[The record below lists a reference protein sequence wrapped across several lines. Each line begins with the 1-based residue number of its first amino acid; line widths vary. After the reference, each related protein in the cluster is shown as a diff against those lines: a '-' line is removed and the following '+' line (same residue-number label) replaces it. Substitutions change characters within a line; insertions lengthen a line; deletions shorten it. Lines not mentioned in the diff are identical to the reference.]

1 MNVFYEESG
10 SFKVAT
16 VKTENPGSMQVE
28 AVTGKRSKIKTA
40 NVLLNF
46 DEALDS
52 FMEVAQAEAETLDT
66 DFLWE
71 CIEGAEFN
79 YQDLAKLYYGDKPT
93 NVQFAATA
101 IKVHGAPIY
110 FYRKGK
116 GNYKAAPEE
125 TLKLAQA
132 AVEKKRIQAEQMAV
146 WVEQLNN
153 KELPEGFAE
162 KADFLIYNPDKNS
175 VEWKAIDSAASSSGR
190 LALTV
195 MADAGLI
202 TSAHDYH
209 LGAFLREM
217 FKDGTDFPA
226 HEDVSGL
233 LASHVAD
240 LPIADVNAFSIDD
253 ATTNEIDDAFSFSEL
268 PNGNKRIGI
277 HIAAPSLAI
286 AQGGELDAIVLDR
299 LSTVYMP
306 GNKITMLPE
315 SVVRP
320 FSLDAGTTKPALS
333 LYLEVAD
340 DLSIV
345 SHESKVEQIT
355 VAENL
360 RHDSLEPHLN
370 AETLANDSSEHPL
383 WTELKLLHA
392 LAESLE
398 KARGQGESGRAPQ
411 IDYNFYVTDGI
422 VSIVARERGSPMDK
436 LVAELMIY
444 ANSTWGGLLKEGERA
459 GIYRAKTTSKVFM
472 TTEALPHQGM
482 GLDQYAWCTSPLR
495 RAVDLINQRQLIAL
509 LNQEEAPYAKEGDA
523 LKVIIRDFDQT
534 YQAYNDFQT
543 RMERYWCLQYLIQEG
558 IKEVTAVVW
567 RENLVRLD
575 GMFFITKVPSLPET
589 KVGTKVS
596 LEVKAI
602 DTLLMELNCKFKHVI
617 EGETEEVPE
626 VEAEAAEA
634 EAVKEAAVEDNSNE
648 NGKAEVTEEK

>member
-16 VKTENPGSMQVE
+16 VKTENPGSLQVE
-28 AVTGKRSKIKTA
+28 AVSGKRSKIKTA

-52 FMEVAQAEAETLDT
+52 FMDLAEAEADTLET

-71 CIEGAEFN
+71 CSEENEFGFK
-79 YQDLAKLYYGDKPT
+79 DLAKSYYGDSPN
-93 NVQFAATA
+93 NVQLAAIA
-101 IKVHGAPIY
+101 IKVHAAPIY

-116 GNYKAAPEE
+116 GSYKAAPEE

-132 AVEKKRIQAEQMAV
+132 AVERKRVQAEQMAV
-146 WVEQLNN
+146 WIAQLNDQQ
-153 KELPEGFAE
+153 LPEGFAE
-162 KADFLIYNPDKNS
+162 KADHLIYNPDKNS
-175 VEWKAIDSAASSSGR
+175 TEWKAIDSAAASSGR
-190 LALTV
+190 MALTV

-217 FKDGTDFPA
+217 FKGGTDFPA
-226 HEDVSGL
+226 HEDVSSL
-233 LASHVAD
+233 LDSNVAD
-240 LPIADVNAFSIDD
+240 LPIADVAAFSIDD
-253 ATTNEIDDAFSFSEL
+253 ATTNEIDDAFSFADL

-286 AQGGELDAIVLDR
+286 AQGGELDSIVLDR

-333 LYLEVAD
+333 LYLEVAPD
-340 DLSIV
+340 FSIV
-345 SHESKVEQIT
+345 SNESKVEQIT
-355 VAENL
+355 VKENL
-360 RHDSLEPHLN
+360 RHDSLELFFN
-370 AETLANDSSEHPL
+370 AETLESDNSEHPL
-383 WTELKLLHA
+383 WAELTFLYA

-398 KARGQGESGRAPQ
+398 KARGKDEPGRAPQ
-411 IDYNFYVTDGI
+411 IDYNFYVTDG
-422 VSIVARERGSPMDK
+422 VVNIVARERGSPMDK

-444 ANSTWGGLLKEGERA
+444 ANSTWGGLLKEGGFA
-459 GIYRAKTTSKVFM
+459 GIYRAQTGGKVFM

-482 GLDQYAWCTSPLR
+482 GLEQYAWCTSPLR
-495 RAVDLINQRQLIAL
+495 RAVDLVNQRQLIAL
-509 LNQEEAPYAKEGDA
+509 LHQQEAPYSTEGDA

-534 YQAYNDFQT
+534 YQSYNDFQT
-543 RMERYWCLQYLIQEG
+543 RMERYWCLQYLIQE
-558 IKEVTAVVW
+558 KLTEVTATVW

-589 KVGTKVS
+589 KVGIKVS
-596 LEVKAI
+596 LEVKEVNP
-602 DTLLMELNCKFKHVI
+602 LLIELHCKFKHMV
-617 EGETEEVPE
+617 EEEHEEATEIG
-626 VEAEAAEA
+626 VEADS
-634 EAVKEAAVEDNSNE
+634 KEENS
-648 NGKAEVTEEK
+648 AEVTDVPGEA

>member
-1 MNVFYEESG
+1 MNVFYEENG

-16 VKTENPGSMQVE
+16 VRTENPGSMQIE
-28 AVTGKRSKIKTA
+28 AVSGKRSKIKTA
-40 NVLLNF
+40 NILLNF

-52 FMEVAQAEAETLDT
+52 FMAAAQVEAETLET

-71 CIEGAEFN
+71 CSEEAEFN
-79 YQDLAKLYYGDKPT
+79 YKDLAKLYYGDKPN
-93 NVQFAATA
+93 NVQLAAIA
-101 IKVHGAPIY
+101 IKVHAAPIY

-116 GNYKAAPEE
+116 GNYKAAPEG

-132 AVEKKRIQAEQMAV
+132 AIERKRVQAEQIAM

-175 VEWKAIDSAASSSGR
+175 AEWKAIDNAAASSGR

-209 LGAFLREM
+209 LNAFLREM
-217 FKDGTDFPA
+217 FKGGTDFPI

-233 LASHVAD
+233 LSSNVVG
-240 LPIADVNAFSIDD
+240 LPIADVAAFSIDD
-253 ATTNEIDDAFSFSEL
+253 ATTNEIDDAFSFVDL

-333 LYLEVAD
+333 LYLEVAPD
-340 DLSIV
+340 FSIV
-345 SHESKVEQIT
+345 SNESKVEQI
-355 VAENL
+355 AIKENL
-360 RHDSLEPHLN
+360 RHDSLEPHFN
-370 AETLANDSSEHPL
+370 VETLAADSSEHPL
-383 WTELKLLHA
+383 WEELKFLHV

-398 KARGQGESGRAPQ
+398 KARGQGEPRSAQ
-411 IDYNFYVTDGI
+411 QMDYNFYVTDGI

-444 ANSTWGGLLKEGERA
+444 ANSAWGGLLKEGERA
-459 GIYRAKTTSKVFM
+459 GIYRAKTSGKVFM

-509 LNQEEAPYAKEGDA
+509 LNQEEAPYTSEDGA

-534 YQAYNDFQT
+534 YQTYNDFQT
-543 RMERYWCLQYLIQEG
+543 RMERYWCLQYLIQEDV
-558 IKEVTAVVW
+558 KEVTAVVW

-575 GMFFITKVPSLPET
+575 GMFFITKVPSLPEM

-596 LEVKAI
+596 LEVQNV
-602 DTLLMELNCKFKHVI
+602 DPLLIELYCKFKQVI
-617 EGETEEVPE
+617 EEESVEGGSDDRE
-626 VEAEAAEA
+626 VEVTDGPE
-634 EAVKEAAVEDNSNE
+634 E
-648 NGKAEVTEEK
+648 N